1 MNILSI
7 TAGAAG
13 MYCGS
18 CLRDNALAAELI
30 ARGHRVT
37 LLPIY
42 TPTLTDEPNV
52 SRGNPVLFGGIS
64 VYLEQYVPL
73 FRHTPRLLD
82 RLWDSMPVLR
92 AVARRSMRTDPATLG
107 ELTVSM
113 LRGEQGHQRKEI
125 DKLLE
130 WLRDE
135 PAPDI
140 VNLPNSMLIALARPL
155 KRALGRPVCCTLQG
169 EDLFLEGLQQP
180 WKDQALQLIRNQVS
194 EVDCFISV
202 SEAYVEPMAEY
213 LRIPRERIAVVPLG
227 ISLSGYDAVP
237 RTPAPVFTVGY
248 FARVAPE
255 KGLHELSDAYRVMR
269 HELGVPAARLRV
281 AGYLGADH
289 REYLERVQRDM
300 QAWGLGAEFQYE
312 GTLDRDQKI
321 AFLRGLDVLSVPG
334 PFPDPK
340 GMYLLEAMA
349 AAVPV
354 VQPRRGAYPEV
365 IGRTGGGLIVDPSV
379 SGIAGGLKRL
389 HDDRDLARSLG
400 ARGAAGV
407 REHYSIQ
414 QSASR
419 LADVY
424 AQVAASAR
432 RMPLSQAG

>member
-7 TAGAAG
+7 TAGAAS

-52 SRGNPVLFGGIS
+52 SVGNRVLFGGIS

-73 FRHTPRLLD
+73 FRHTPRVLD
-82 RLWDSMPVLR
+82 RLWDSMPVLK
-92 AVARRSMRTDPATLG
+92 AVARRSMKTDPAMLG

-113 LRGEQGHQRKEI
+113 LRGERGHQRKEI
-125 DKLLE
+125 EKLLE

-135 PAPDI
+135 PPPDV
-140 VNLPNSMLIALARPL
+140 VNLPNTLLIALAAPL
-155 KRALGRPVCCTLQG
+155 KRALGSPVCCTLQG
-169 EDLFLEGLQQP
+169 EDLFLEGLQPP
-180 WKDQALQLIRNQVS
+180 WKDQALELIRQQVAD
-194 EVDCFISV
+194 VDLFISV

-213 LRIPRERIAVVPLG
+213 LRIPRDRIAVVPLG
-227 ISLSGYDAVP
+227 ITLGGYDEAP
-237 RTPAPVFTVGY
+237 RATPPVFTVGY

-255 KGLHELSDAYRVMR
+255 KGLHELCEAYRVMR
-269 HELGVPAARLRV
+269 QDLGVPAARLRV
-281 AGYLGADH
+281 AGYLGAGH
-289 REYLERVQRDM
+289 REYLTRVQRNL
-300 QAWGLGAEFQYE
+300 QARGLGAEFQYE
-312 GTLDRDQKI
+312 GTLDREQKI

-349 AAVPV
+349 AGVPV

-365 IGRTGGGLIVDPSV
+365 IGRTGGGLLVEPNV
-379 SGIAGGLKRL
+379 RAIADGLKRL
-389 HDDRDLARSLG
+389 HDDRDFARELG

-407 REHYSIQ
+407 RQHYSIQ
-414 QSASR
+414 KSAGR

-424 AQVAASAR
+424 AGVMAGRRASL
-432 RMPLSQAG
+432 PHAG